1 MGTTMADSSGVVGRA
16 LIWATAISFFVF
28 FLFSAVFFGNLGP
41 IPALIYGP
49 TAFVVSFIVFWI
61 VESLLER
68 HTRSNRKKFYVV
80 LCVILLAPIVIY
92 TGYNYQ
98 ESTRAERMEHAP
110 PLTNEEE
117 LLLKSTRLNLR
128 IGVDNPRYA
137 WVDTRSLIEDLR
149 ETCLFLEVGEING
162 FFRADVFATITGRYK
177 DKTGFKFIFHL
188 PEQKREGIEIE
199 VRYKLKSV
207 WTRGVS
213 RRTDR
218 KQYIDRLAVELIKA
232 FQSLSDRSELIAAEQ
247 SVVKT
252 SDGISCRRD
261 QLK

>member
-1 MGTTMADSSGVVGRA
+1 MAEDTTGVVGRA

-28 FLFSAVFFGNLGP
+28 FLFSAVFVGNLGP

-68 HTRSNRKKFYVV
+68 HTRSTRKKFYVA
-80 LCVILLAPIVIY
+80 LSVILLAPIVIY
-92 TGYNYQ
+92 TGSNYQ
-98 ESTRAERMEHAP
+98 GSTRAERMEHAP
-110 PLTNEEE
+110 LLSNEEE

-149 ETCLFLEVGEING
+149 ETCLFLEVGVING
-162 FFRADVFATITGRYK
+162 FFRADVLATITERYK
-177 DKTGFKFIFHL
+177 DKAGFKFIFHL
-188 PEQKREGIEIE
+188 PEQMREGIEIE
-199 VRYKLKSV
+199 VRYKLKSA
-207 WTRGVS
+207 WTGWLS
-213 RRTDR
+213 RKTDR

-232 FQSLSDRSELIAAEQ
+232 SRSLSVPSEYIATEP

-252 SDGISCRRD
+252 GDETGCRRD
-261 QLK
+261 Q